1 MLRVRAVRRGSVFP
15 EASRNREREYRFANG
30 CTVVLQ
36 ASRAV
41 LVREGAVCEL
51 HHRDIALLYALA
63 D

>member
-1 MLRVRAVRRGSVFP
+1 VPFQQTLP
-15 EASRNREREYRFANG
+15 NREREYRFANG

-51 HHRDIALLYALA
+51 HHRDIALLCALA